1 MVLGVGI
8 LMKVVTL
15 SGGIKLMVA
24 FLQSVMN
31 HATASTF
38 MAVTAGVMSFFSSG
52 LGVVFPTL
60 VPVAGSLAGSI
71 GINGVELVTAVVIG
85 GTITGFTPIST
96 AGALIMAGAA
106 QQENAEERFP
116 QNKMFIELFGIS
128 FVALFILAVL
138 AFTGIYTII
147 L

>member
-1 MVLGVGI
+1 MICGCGDEKKCVLSIPWNVILMVLGVGI

-31 HATASTF
+31 PATASTF
-38 MAVTAGVMSFFSSG
+38 M
-52 LGVVFPTL
+52 
-60 VPVAGSLAGSI
+60 
-71 GINGVELVTAVVIG
+71 
-85 GTITGFTPIST
+85 
-96 AGALIMAGAA
+96 
-106 QQENAEERFP
+106 
-116 QNKMFIELFGIS
+116 
-128 FVALFILAVL
+128 ALFILAVL

>member
-31 HATASTF
+31 PATASTF
-38 MAVTAGVMSFFSSG
+38 
-52 LGVVFPTL
+52 
-60 VPVAGSLAGSI
+60 
-71 GINGVELVTAVVIG
+71 
-85 GTITGFTPIST
+85 
-96 AGALIMAGAA
+96 MAGAA

-116 QNKMFIELFGIS
+116 QNKMFIELFGVS

>member
-31 HATASTF
+31 PATASTF
-38 MAVTAGVMSFFSSG
+38 M
-52 LGVVFPTL
+52 
-60 VPVAGSLAGSI
+60 
-71 GINGVELVTAVVIG
+71 
-85 GTITGFTPIST
+85 
-96 AGALIMAGAA
+96 
-106 QQENAEERFP
+106 
-116 QNKMFIELFGIS
+116 
-128 FVALFILAVL
+128 ALFILAVL